1 MKWRL
6 GDENIY
12 FFLSTCKAEMVVK
25 INNIFCGLIR
35 LVGVFKGGGGRMM
48 PVYAYEDFS
57 TVGIFFQQ

>member
-1 MKWRL
+1 
-6 GDENIY
+6 
-12 FFLSTCKAEMVVK
+12 MVVK

-35 LVGVFKGGGGRMM
+35 LVGVEEGWMM